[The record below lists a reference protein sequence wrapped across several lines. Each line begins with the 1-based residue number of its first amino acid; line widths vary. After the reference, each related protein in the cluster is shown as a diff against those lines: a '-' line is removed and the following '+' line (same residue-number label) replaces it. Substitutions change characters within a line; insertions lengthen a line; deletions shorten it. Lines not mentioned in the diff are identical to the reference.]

1 MSWQLKADHGSSS
14 GVAMDATHS
23 TAQKNQSPLAT
34 NNPYP
39 IEIKLMSENT
49 TKNACYSYA
58 NGHHFHY
65 IAINSASRPRVPAT
79 VRVFGDAAFQVTVG
93 GVTELWF
100 THDPQRLLIALAG
113 AKPENIEATKGR
125 TWLFVKGDY
134 GVSCFN
140 MATGPLT
147 PCVREQV
154 QPDMNE
160 INRIVKER
168 EEMAKNNA
176 N

>member
-1 MSWQLKADHGSSS
+1 
-14 GVAMDATHS
+14 
-23 TAQKNQSPLAT
+23 
-34 NNPYP
+34 
-39 IEIKLMSENT
+39 MSEDKA
-49 TKNACYSYA
+49 KNVCHSYA

-79 VRVFGDAAFQVTVG
+79 VKVFGGAAFQVTVE
-93 GVTELWF
+93 GVTNLWF

-140 MATGPLT
+140 MSTSPLT
-147 PCVREQV
+147 PCVREV
-154 QPDMNE
+154 AKVDMSS
-160 INRIVKER
+160 IWDLVKKLEK
-168 EEMAKNNA
+168 EDKEK
-176 N
+176 